1 MAQYGTVSQKGLS
14 GHRKTRLEVVCA
26 NWGKR
31 VVPFGLG
38 SRGLPRPLP
47 ASPVHWLFFFLVFV
61 ITMCLQVFP
70 LMTELSVLLLFV
82 SCKDCILITLL
93 IFLFCI
99 TLLCNSCFS
108 VILLSYS
115 CTDYQS
121 TLGFF
126 SSVYGAPAL
135 HVALCQALSAW
146 LKKTENVFGFKNCG
160 LQEFLSWLSS

>member
-1 MAQYGTVSQKGLS
+1 MILLRSTFYLYFLSLFSCHGTVWHCVPEGSVRSQKDTIGSSVCELGEESSALRFGQQGAPQTFACLS
-14 GHRKTRLEVVCA
+14 CA
-26 NWGKR
+26 
-31 VVPFGLG
+31 LI
-38 SRGLPRPLP
+38 
-47 ASPVHWLFFFLVFV
+47 FFFLVFV

-135 HVALCQALSAW
+135 HVALCQALSA
-146 LKKTENVFGFKNCG
+146 
-160 LQEFLSWLSS
+160 